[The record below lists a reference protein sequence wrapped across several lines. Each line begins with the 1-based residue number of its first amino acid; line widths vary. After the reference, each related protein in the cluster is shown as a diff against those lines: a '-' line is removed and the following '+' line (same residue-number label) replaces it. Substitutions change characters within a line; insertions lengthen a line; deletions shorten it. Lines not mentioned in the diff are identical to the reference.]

1 MLLFLLHDEP
11 NLLCCFQKEGCHLAP
26 YIGFGM
32 SLHHIIT
39 SMFLGRNDIYI
50 LVVCLKVDVEESL
63 VIAKAE
69 SIRSVPTFKIYKN
82 GEKVKEMVRPSH
94 QFLEDSVRTS
104 F

>member
-1 MLLFLLHDEP
+1 M
-11 NLLCCFQKEGCHLAP
+11 
-26 YIGFGM
+26 
-32 SLHHIIT
+32 
-39 SMFLGRNDIYI
+39 
-50 LVVCLKVDVEESL
+50 EESS